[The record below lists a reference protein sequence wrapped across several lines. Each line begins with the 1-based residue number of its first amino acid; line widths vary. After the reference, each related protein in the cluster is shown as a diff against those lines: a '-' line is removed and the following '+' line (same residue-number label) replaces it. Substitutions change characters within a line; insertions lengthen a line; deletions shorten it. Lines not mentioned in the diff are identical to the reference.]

1 MRASTSVWWLAC
13 CCALGCGSAV
23 RPGLANAPQLGGNSP
38 ETRVHDAIAN
48 DRDACER
55 STFPPG
61 EVLRGAI
68 SPCHEEATAP
78 APVSIPGPATF
89 GQSVSVPSPFGVCA
103 TGLRPR
109 IFGAERSLTA
119 YSLAEG
125 RWWLS
130 CDLPST
136 LTPMLELPR
145 PAMDD

>member
-1 MRASTSVWWLAC
+1 MSASTSVWWLAC
-13 CCALGCGSAV
+13 FCALGCGSAV
-23 RPGLANAPQLGGNSP
+23 RPGLANAPQLGGMSP
-38 ETRVHDAIAN
+38 ETRVHDVIAN

-55 STFPPG
+55 SMFPQG

-68 SPCHEEATAP
+68 SPCHEEAAAKAP
-78 APVSIPGPATF
+78 ATLPEPAPF
-89 GQSVSVPSPFGVCA
+89 GRSLSTPSPFGVCA

-136 LTPMLELPR
+136 VTPMLKLPR